1 MYLADDAV
9 SEMGL
14 GRGDLV
20 ALAYFLGSDYTEGVS
35 GVGIVNAMEVL
46 EAFPMSPP
54 PSAHPPTE
62 PSSDADSSSSAVA
75 GTLCGLRQFKEWL
88 QGYDFTSEVLLL
100 ENAAKMATCS
110 NAGASL
116 EMMQSL
122 SGSQRKLVSNAS
134 SYTAVVYHLLPLIL
148 YLSRRI
154 AISCSSS
161 PNT

>member
-20 ALAYFLGSDYTEGVS
+20 ALAFFLGSDYTEGVS

-46 EAFPMSPP
+46 EAFPMHSSSPS
-54 PSAHPPTE
+54 SAHPSTE
-62 PSSDADSSSSAVA
+62 QSSSSSSAVA
-75 GTLCGLRQFKEWL
+75 DTLRGLRQFKEWL

-100 ENAAKMATCS
+100 ENAAKIATCS
-110 NAGASL
+110 SDDDDAGASL

-122 SGSQRKLVSNAS
+122 SGSQRKLVSYAIMAVGSGPSAS
-134 SYTAVVYHLLPLIL
+134 SSTLQ
-148 YLSRRI
+148 
-154 AISCSSS
+154 
-161 PNT
+161 

>member
-46 EAFPMSPP
+46 EAFPMHSSPSP
-54 PSAHPPTE
+54 SSAHPSTTE
-62 PSSDADSSSSAVA
+62 QSSSSSSAVA
-75 GTLCGLRQFKEWL
+75 DTLRGLRQFKEWL

-110 NAGASL
+110 SDDDDAGASL

-122 SGSQRKLVSNAS
+122 SGSQRKLVSNAIM
-134 SYTAVVYHLLPLIL
+134 AVGSGP
-148 YLSRRI
+148 S
-154 AISCSSS
+154 ASSS
-161 PNT
+161 TLQ

>member
-46 EAFPMSPP
+46 EAFPMHSSPSP
-54 PSAHPPTE
+54 SSAHPSTTE
-62 PSSDADSSSSAVA
+62 QSSSSSSSSSSAVA
-75 GTLCGLRQFKEWL
+75 DTLRGLRQFKEWL

-110 NAGASL
+110 SDDDDAGASL

-122 SGSQRKLVSNAS
+122 SGSQRKLVSYAIMAVGSGPSAS
-134 SYTAVVYHLLPLIL
+134 SSTLQ
-148 YLSRRI
+148 
-154 AISCSSS
+154 
-161 PNT
+161 

>member
-46 EAFPMSPP
+46 EAFPMSPS
-54 PSAHPPTE
+54 PSAHPPAE
-62 PSSDADSSSSAVA
+62 PNSDADSSSSAVA
-75 GTLCGLRQFKEWL
+75 GTLGGLRQFKEWL

-100 ENAAKMATCS
+100 ENAAKMTTCS
-110 NAGASL
+110 NNTGASL

-122 SGSQRKLVSNAS
+122 SGSQRKLVSNAIVA
-134 SYTAVVYHLLPLIL
+134 AVVYLLPHIL

-154 AISCSSS
+154 AISYSSS

>member
-54 PSAHPPTE
+54 PSAHPPTANTPTSRNRGISFTE
-62 PSSDADSSSSAVA
+62 S
-75 GTLCGLRQFKEWL
+75 LCS
-88 QGYDFTSEVLLL
+88 Y
-100 ENAAKMATCS
+100 
-110 NAGASL
+110 
-116 EMMQSL
+116 
-122 SGSQRKLVSNAS
+122 LVP
-134 SYTAVVYHLLPLIL
+134 YGKGG
-148 YLSRRI
+148 
-154 AISCSSS
+154 
-161 PNT
+161 

>member
-1 MYLADDAV
+1 M

-46 EAFPMSPP
+46 EAFPMHSSSPSP
-54 PSAHPPTE
+54 SSAHPSTTE
-62 PSSDADSSSSAVA
+62 QSSSSSSSSAVA
-75 GTLCGLRQFKEWL
+75 DTLRGLRQFKEWL

-110 NAGASL
+110 SDDDDAGASL

-122 SGSQRKLVSNAS
+122 SGSQRKLVSYAIMAVGSGPSAS
-134 SYTAVVYHLLPLIL
+134 SSTLQ
-148 YLSRRI
+148 
-154 AISCSSS
+154 
-161 PNT
+161 